1 MTMNHYPANYHTHS
15 LFCDGKSTLEEHVRA
30 AERCGL
36 CQLGFSAHAPV
47 PFENKFA
54 ISEENLPEYIREI
67 DRLKSQTDVCLL
79 KSLECDFIPEMTV
92 GFSERRAVN
101 GLDYVIGGVHLV
113 KPPHGDGL
121 WFIDGPKQEIY
132 DNGLRELFDS
142 NVKLAVTTFWE
153 QTFEM
158 LETERMDIIA
168 HFDKI
173 KMHNRNRFFTE
184 DEKWYK
190 ILADKAIQLIKQKNV
205 IIEVNTRG
213 LYKKRSDSFYPST
226 ELLIKARKA
235 DIPVI
240 ISSDAHQADEL
251 VLFVPEAL
259 VGLQRCGY
267 DHTARFDTEKGQFVY

>member
-1 MTMNHYPANYHTHS
+1 MTHYPANYHTHC
-15 LFCDGKSTLEEHVRA
+15 LYCDGKSTLEEHVRE
-30 AERCGL
+30 AEKLGL
-36 CQLGFSAHAPV
+36 LQLGFSSHAPV

-54 ISEENLPEYIREI
+54 ISEEKMPEYVREI
-67 DRLKSQTDVCLL
+67 DHLKSQTSVCLL

-92 GFSERRAVN
+92 DFSERQLVN
-101 GLDYVIGGVHLV
+101 SLDYVIGGVHLV

-132 DNGLRELFDS
+132 DDGLRDLFDG
-142 NVKLAVTTFWE
+142 NIRLAVTTFWE

-158 LETERMDIIA
+158 LETQKMDIIA

-173 KMHNRNRFFTE
+173 KMHNHNRFFTE

-190 ILADKAIQLIKQKNV
+190 TLADKAIQLIKRHNV

-213 LYKKRSDSFYPST
+213 LYKKRCDHFYPST

-235 DIPVI
+235 DIPVLV
-240 ISSDAHQADEL
+240 SSDAHQAEEL
-251 VLFVPEAL
+251 MLFVPEAL
-259 VGLQRCGY
+259 EELQRCGF
-267 DHTARFDTEKGQFVY
+267 DHTAWFDVNKGQFVY

>member
-1 MTMNHYPANYHTHS
+1 MTYYPANYHTHC
-15 LFCDGKSTLEEHVRA
+15 LYCDGKSTLEEHVRE
-30 AERCGL
+30 AEKQGL
-36 CQLGFSAHAPV
+36 LQLGFSSHAPV

-54 ISEENLPEYIREI
+54 ISEEDLPEYIREI

-79 KSLECDFIPEMTV
+79 KALECDFIPGMTV
-92 GFSERRAVN
+92 DFADRKSVN

-113 KPPHGDGL
+113 RPPHGDGL

-132 DNGLRELFDS
+132 DNGLRELFDN

-158 LETERMDIIA
+158 LETQKMDIIA

-184 DEKWYK
+184 DESWYK
-190 ILADKAIQLIKQKNV
+190 ILADKAIQLIERHDV
-205 IIEVNTRG
+205 IVEVNTRG

-226 ELLIKARKA
+226 ELLMKARKA
-235 DIPVI
+235 DILVL
-240 ISSDAHQADEL
+240 ISSDAHQAEEL
-251 VLFVPEAL
+251 TLFMPEAASE
-259 VGLQRCGY
+259 LQRCGY
-267 DHTARFDTEKGQFVY
+267 DHTAWFDVEKGRFVY